1 MWSGPKGASV
11 QERLDR
17 AQDAKKSL
25 LERFRKQPGPGDQ
38 EYEERRRVAE
48 QILLILREAGH
59 SCVLAEDA
67 DLRLPGRLLS

>member
-1 MWSGPKGASV
+1 MRQRKVGC
-11 QERLDR
+11 
-17 AQDAKKSL
+17 
-25 LERFRKQPGPGDQ
+25 KQPSVKSQVQLDQ

-67 DLRLPGRLLS
+67 DLRLPGRLLSCPLPV

>member
-1 MWSGPKGASV
+1 MRQRKVGC
-11 QERLDR
+11 
-17 AQDAKKSL
+17 
-25 LERFRKQPGPGDQ
+25 KQPSVKSQVQLDQ

>member
-1 MWSGPKGASV
+1 MRQRKVGC
-11 QERLDR
+11 
-17 AQDAKKSL
+17 
-25 LERFRKQPGPGDQ
+25 KQPSVKSQVQLDQ

-48 QILLILREAGH
+48 RILLILREAGH

>member
-1 MWSGPKGASV
+1 MRCKAGCKRPSV
-11 QERLDR
+11 
-17 AQDAKKSL
+17 KSQVEL
-25 LERFRKQPGPGDQ
+25 DQ

>member
-1 MWSGPKGASV
+1 MRQRKVGC
-11 QERLDR
+11 
-17 AQDAKKSL
+17 
-25 LERFRKQPGPGDQ
+25 KQPSVKSQVQLDQ

-48 QILLILREAGH
+48 EILLILREAGH